1 MFVLV
6 VQVSE
11 QNAQLCLAMAET
23 RFLTQ
28 AEDYCNF
35 LIVKIIHNFL

>member
-1 MFVLV
+1 MSALV

-11 QNAQLCLAMAET
+11 QNAQLCLAMAEM
-23 RFLTQ
+23 RLLIQ

-35 LIVKIIHNFL
+35 LIVKRIHNFL